1 MNKLSKNSIPKL
13 GRKIN
18 QLKKK
23 ISRNEINGDMEKVE
37 FRKMRIKKIQN
48 QIDEILKKKRKK
60 TL

>member
-1 MNKLSKNSIPKL
+1 MNKLSKDNLPKL

-23 ISRNEINGDMEKVE
+23 ISRSIISGNMEKVE
-37 FRKMRIKKIQN
+37 FTKMRINKIKN
-48 QIDEILKKKRKK
+48 QINEILKKKKNK

>member
-1 MNKLSKNSIPKL
+1 MNKLSKDNLPKL

-48 QIDEILKKKRKK
+48 QINEILKKKKKK

>member
-48 QIDEILKKKRKK
+48 QINEILKKKQKK

>member
-23 ISRNEINGDMEKVE
+23 ILRNEISGDMEKVE

-48 QIDEILKKKRKK
+48 QIDEILKKKKKK

>member
-48 QIDEILKKKRKK
+48 QINEILKKKNK

>member
-1 MNKLSKNSIPKL
+1 MNKLSKNSITKL

-48 QIDEILKKKRKK
+48 QIDEILKKKKKK

>member
-1 MNKLSKNSIPKL
+1 MNKLSKDNLPKL

-23 ISRNEINGDMEKVE
+23 ISRSIISGNMEKVE
-37 FRKMRIKKIQN
+37 FRKMRINKIKN
-48 QIDEILKKKRKK
+48 QINEMLKKKKNK

>member
-1 MNKLSKNSIPKL
+1 MNKLSKNSITKL

-37 FRKMRIKKIQN
+37 FRKMRIKKIEN
-48 QIDEILKKKRKK
+48 QIDEILKKKKKK

>member
-23 ISRNEINGDMEKVE
+23 ILRNEISGNMEKVE
-37 FRKMRIKKIQN
+37 FRKMRINKIKN
-48 QIDEILKKKRKK
+48 QINEILKKKKNK

>member
-48 QIDEILKKKRKK
+48 QIDEILKKKKKK

>member
-23 ISRNEINGDMEKVE
+23 ISRNEINGNMETVE

-48 QIDEILKKKRKK
+48 QIDEILKKKKKK

>member
-1 MNKLSKNSIPKL
+1 MNKLSKNSITKL

-48 QIDEILKKKRKK
+48 QAAISVKKSVI
-60 TL
+60 

>member
-1 MNKLSKNSIPKL
+1 MNKLSKDNLPKL

-48 QIDEILKKKRKK
+48 QIDEILKKKKKK

>member
-1 MNKLSKNSIPKL
+1 MNKLSKNSIPNL

-23 ISRNEINGDMEKVE
+23 ILRNEISGNMEKVE

-48 QIDEILKKKRKK
+48 QINEILKKKNK

>member
-1 MNKLSKNSIPKL
+1 MNKLSKNSITKL

-48 QIDEILKKKRKK
+48 QINEILKKKKKK

>member
-13 GRKIN
+13 GRKID

-37 FRKMRIKKIQN
+37 FKKMRIKKIQN
-48 QIDEILKKKRKK
+48 QINEILKKKKKK

>member
-23 ISRNEINGDMEKVE
+23 ISRNEINGNMEKVE

-48 QIDEILKKKRKK
+48 QIDEILKKKKKK

>member
-23 ISRNEINGDMEKVE
+23 ILRNEISGNMEKVE
-37 FRKMRIKKIQN
+37 FRKMRIKKITN
-48 QIDEILKKKRKK
+48 QINEILKKKNK

>member
-1 MNKLSKNSIPKL
+1 MNKLSKDNLPKL

-23 ISRNEINGDMEKVE
+23 ISRSIISGNMEKVE

-48 QIDEILKKKRKK
+48 QINEILKKKNK

>member
-23 ISRNEINGDMEKVE
+23 ILRNEISGNMEKVE
-37 FRKMRIKKIQN
+37 FRKMRINKIKN
-48 QIDEILKKKRKK
+48 QINEILKKK
-60 TL
+60 LH

>member
-1 MNKLSKNSIPKL
+1 MNKLSKDNLPKL

-48 QIDEILKKKRKK
+48 QINEILKKKNK

>member
-1 MNKLSKNSIPKL
+1 MNKLSKNNIPKL

-23 ISRNEINGDMEKVE
+23 ISRTEISGNMEKVE

-48 QIDEILKKKRKK
+48 QINEILKKKKNK

>member
-1 MNKLSKNSIPKL
+1 MNKLSKNSITKL

-23 ISRNEINGDMEKVE
+23 ISRNEINGNMEKVE

-48 QIDEILKKKRKK
+48 QIDEILKKKKKK

>member
-1 MNKLSKNSIPKL
+1 MNKLSKDNLPKL

-23 ISRNEINGDMEKVE
+23 ISRSIISGNMEKVE
-37 FRKMRIKKIQN
+37 FRKMRIKKITN
-48 QIDEILKKKRKK
+48 QINEILKKKNK

>member
-1 MNKLSKNSIPKL
+1 MNKLSKNNLPKL

-48 QIDEILKKKRKK
+48 QIDEILKKKKKK

>member
-1 MNKLSKNSIPKL
+1 MNKLSKNNIPKL

-23 ISRNEINGDMEKVE
+23 ISRTEISGNMEKVE
-37 FRKMRIKKIQN
+37 FRKMRIKKITN
-48 QIDEILKKKRKK
+48 QINEILKKKNK

>member
-1 MNKLSKNSIPKL
+1 MNKLSKDNLPKL

-23 ISRNEINGDMEKVE
+23 ISRSIISGNMEKVE
-37 FRKMRIKKIQN
+37 FRKMRINKIKN
-48 QIDEILKKKRKK
+48 QINEILKKKKNK